1 MSYHNKLFVN
11 EKCFEFHEKYL
22 LIDVNEK
29 GGEFIKIQLFDDET
43 KDIRLIKNHSD
54 PKSQKVVLFFL
65 QRNHLNKNLGNNFKN
80 VQSGVYFFTVTTF
93 AQLKQLSINHNLR
106 SYLLSK
112 ETTI

>member
-43 KDIRLIKNHSD
+43 KDIRLIKYHSD
-54 PKSQKVVLFFL
+54 PKS
-65 QRNHLNKNLGNNFKN
+65 
-80 VQSGVYFFTVTTF
+80 
-93 AQLKQLSINHNLR
+93 
-106 SYLLSK
+106 
-112 ETTI
+112 